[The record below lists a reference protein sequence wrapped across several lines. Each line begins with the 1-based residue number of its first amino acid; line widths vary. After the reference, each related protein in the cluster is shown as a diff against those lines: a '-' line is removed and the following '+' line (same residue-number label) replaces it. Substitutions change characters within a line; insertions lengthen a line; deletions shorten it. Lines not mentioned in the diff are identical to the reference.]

1 MKAGTVAQ
9 VVLAASALAAA
20 TGGIMGQTQV
30 GRPTVAS
37 MDSAIKAVFAEI
49 NTPYQARK
57 DSDGSTT
64 FVYTVGSVT
73 GQLYEFL
80 GEDGKVES
88 LKLNVGYDVEKAP
101 PLAAINSFN
110 EKRRFGKAFLDAD
123 GDPFLVSDLDV
134 QFGINNGALK
144 AWIVRFRAIVPLFEL
159 EVIKEGKSS
168 DAQRSP

>member
-1 MKAGTVAQ
+1 MVMKSGAVGQ
-9 VVLAASALAAA
+9 VVLVVSAAAALAAG
-20 TGGIMGQTQV
+20 TMTQTQV

-37 MDSAIKAVFAEI
+37 IDSVIKGVFTDI

-57 DSDGSTT
+57 DDDGSTT
-64 FVYTVGSVT
+64 FIFSVGTVT

-88 LKLNVGYDVEKAP
+88 LKLNVGYDLDKAP
-101 PLAAINSFN
+101 SLSAINSFN

-134 QFGINNGALK
+134 QFGINTGALK
-144 AWIVRFRAIVPLFEL
+144 AWMVRYRAIVPLFEL
-159 EVIKEGKSS
+159 EVVKGGKSN
-168 DAQRSP
+168 DL

>member
-1 MKAGTVAQ
+1 MKAGSVAQ
-9 VVLAASALAAA
+9 VVLAGSVLAAA
-20 TGGIMGQTQV
+20 ASGVVGQTQV

-64 FVYTVGSVT
+64 FVFSVGSVT

-88 LKLNVGYDVEKAP
+88 LKLNVGYDMDKAP
-101 PLAAINSFN
+101 PLPAINGFN
-110 EKRRFGKAFLDAD
+110 EKRRFGKSYLDVD

-144 AWIVRFRAIVPLFEL
+144 AWIVRFRAIVPLFEM
-159 EVIKEGKSS
+159 EVVKGGKS
-168 DAQRSP
+168 DDLLQE